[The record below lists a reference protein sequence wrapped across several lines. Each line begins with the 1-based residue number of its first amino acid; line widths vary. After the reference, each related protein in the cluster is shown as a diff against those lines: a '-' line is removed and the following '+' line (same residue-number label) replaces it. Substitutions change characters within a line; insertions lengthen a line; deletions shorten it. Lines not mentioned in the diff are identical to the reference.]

1 MAAVYVDEEE
11 VWKCPKHPSKRRKSG
26 ICPVCLRERLV
37 ILCPECANVRPCGCC
52 ATATTSSSSS
62 SSSSSRF
69 TGGDGVRVS
78 KLLESEPSFRRSRSV
93 AIPFLRSRSRFVGG
107 GGGVGHVDFD
117 RSEPHSGGGRT
128 KTPSFWSSMFRSSQR
143 SKRSEA
149 NGEHETTPE
158 KKVVGEIEEVEDA
171 DAAMRRNMMRK
182 SRSVAVPMMSSNS
195 GAAAGERPPA
205 KGRGWYFP
213 SPIKAFRH
221 SKISKIVSERS
232 PVYRG

>member
-69 TGGDGVRVS
+69 TGTVPIGGDP
-78 KLLESEPSFRRSRSV
+78 LP
-93 AIPFLRSRSRFVGG
+93 A
-107 GGGVGHVDFD
+107 
-117 RSEPHSGGGRT
+117 GGGRT